1 MGYNIG
7 QRIVEEF
14 LAKSG
19 VNRCLDFKDACD
31 TLAKVALP
39 MFLNVQG
46 DVPAG
51 SWNHNQ
57 TECSLMLGENP
68 MTDFVELPENQ
79 TELQYSNLLCGV
91 FRGAL
96 EMVSFKV
103 ECEFVREMLRG
114 ETENEIRIK
123 LVEKLKSD
131 YAPEDD

>member
-1 MGYNIG
+1 
-7 QRIVEEF
+7 
-14 LAKSG
+14 
-19 VNRCLDFKDACD
+19 
-31 TLAKVALP
+31 

-51 SWNHNQ
+51 SWNHNQVRLLTTSANESQ

-96 EMVSFKV
+96 EMVS
-103 ECEFVREMLRG
+103 
-114 ETENEIRIK
+114 
-123 LVEKLKSD
+123 LVWLANS
-131 YAPEDD
+131 ATGVI